1 MFLIRDAPNDYGF
14 ESGDRMVD
22 ALLKKGLLEDPQ
34 AGEDIRACF
43 DKVRGFN
50 MPHPGEEIGRGFRGA
65 GASYHAIVQGHE
77 RIPYLGLLC
86 LCTYSAMSPSFKQYV
101 KEFVE
106 TLLSPGS
113 LPVKKVNGKTLTCGG
128 LLHLFK
134 VRVLATILA
143 ENVVSNV
150 LNCEIPSVLLIFPKT
165 RRGLLVTLLVKFLV
179 PPSSTSP
186 SLDFP
191 SARTIFAI
199 TTHFR
204 NIRRRSSQESFRNR
218 PLSQK

>member
-1 MFLIRDAPNDYGF
+1 MMFLIRDAPNDYGF

-65 GASYHAIVQGHE
+65 GASYHAIVQ
-77 RIPYLGLLC
+77 
-86 LCTYSAMSPSFKQYV
+86 AMSPSFKQYV

-134 VRVLATILA
+134 EYSKAFQSGKLPKPTTFSEANMRVTNTDAVEHAREEYLARMYEWFRNSDRCPPIKASELECFHRSALGKSKDVFYRDSCGAARHLEAYLVRLDDAVEANIA
-143 ENVVSNV
+143 NV
-150 LNCEIPSVLLIFPKT
+150 L
-165 RRGLLVTLLVKFLV
+165 
-179 PPSSTSP
+179 
-186 SLDFP
+186 
-191 SARTIFAI
+191 
-199 TTHFR
+199 
-204 NIRRRSSQESFRNR
+204 
-218 PLSQK
+218 